1 MKTKLQILSVA
12 LLGLALASCSS
23 SMNMSKSSTNY
34 SDDIYYTPRERV
46 SNIDEVKSY
55 SDQSF
60 IKQDTSKLSIAQLE
74 KKYSKILASDS
85 TNIDT
90 VIYKADDSYSYE
102 NRLNFRRSY
111 FGISDYSLTFSDD
124 LRWVLFAYPPSLYN
138 IYVMNDQVWAEPRY
152 SASSCFWPHSYFNF
166 GITFGYGFWNANPW
180 FYSNYNYPYYGY
192 NNLYAINPYYGGNYY
207 YTNVNY
213 NYSNYYYGPRSGSL
227 NTSNT
232 SPRFRDNSI
241 ENQIL
246 SSRRRG
252 DLATRGNNG
261 TTTTRT
267 DQGNK
272 NQEIITRGTRS
283 NDFNTTRLR
292 DNSGSTRNTNL
303 TETTRRNNNTY
314 QTPRSTNND
323 SYIRTGTRNQNL
335 GTNSNTRNTNSSVRD
350 REGVNRNTSPTYNRP
365 SRVDVSSTRERNT
378 NSTNST
384 SSTRQRESTFS
395 SPSSSGSSS
404 GTRTSSS
411 SNSNTNTNNSN
422 SSGSNSRRR

>member
-12 LLGLALASCSS
+12 LLGIIITSCSS

-46 SNIDEVKSY
+46 SNIDEVKNY
-55 SDQSF
+55 SDLSSS
-60 IKQDTSKLSIAQLE
+60 KQDTSKSSIAQLE
-74 KKYSKILASDS
+74 NKYSKILASDS

-90 VIYKADDSYSYE
+90 TIYKADYDNTFE
-102 NRLNFRRSY
+102 NRLNFRRSC
-111 FGISDYSLTFSDD
+111 FGISDYSLSFSDD
-124 LRWVLFAYPPSLYN
+124 LRWVLTAYSPSLYN

-152 SASSCFWPHSYFNF
+152 SASSYFWPYNYFSIGLN
-166 GITFGYGFWNANPW
+166 FGYGFWNVSPW
-180 FYSNYNYPYYGY
+180 FYSNYSYPYYGY
-192 NNLYAINPYYGGNYY
+192 NNLYVINPYYWGNYY

-213 NYSNYYYGPRSGSL
+213 NNSNYYYGPRSGSL

-252 DLATRGNNG
+252 DLATRGNTS

-267 DQGNK
+267 DQGNR

-365 SRVDVSSTRERNT
+365 SRVDVSSTRERTT

-384 SSTRQRESTFS
+384 SSTRQRESTYS
-395 SPSSSGSSS
+395 NSGSSS